1 MSCYKS
7 RCCPVVGPAGPAG
20 PQGVQ
25 GPAGP
30 QGPQGPAGAN
40 AVSNYL
46 YSYNLS
52 AQTVNSGALINFDNN
67 GVITSGF
74 AHIAGTPYFSLLYG
88 GTYEFQYNVSGR
100 LPVSSPV
107 GNVNIAIT
115 YSTATANNI
124 VHGSTA
130 FIRDRFRRPLNQYP
144 IGEVSGQF
152 IGTFPA
158 GTLIGIGS
166 FSDASLVMDNNTPF
180 TNASLKITQLS

>member
-74 AHIAGTPYFSLLYG
+74 AHIAGTPYF
-88 GTYEFQYNVSGR
+88 
-100 LPVSSPV
+100 
-107 GNVNIAIT
+107 
-115 YSTATANNI
+115 
-124 VHGSTA
+124 
-130 FIRDRFRRPLNQYP
+130 
-144 IGEVSGQF
+144 
-152 IGTFPA
+152 
-158 GTLIGIGS
+158 
-166 FSDASLVMDNNTPF
+166 
-180 TNASLKITQLS
+180 